1 MNKGILLSG
10 ITLIFIGVEVLGL
23 VYTKTGITT
32 SYLVLTTIILAA
44 GISITIRGHSMKSE
58 FRYSKIIFGVL
69 LIIFVYLGTDMF
81 FHYPYRIIIQFGTIA
96 IIIWILRRNKKKPDS
111 LEILKQRYARG
122 EISKEEF
129 DKIKSD
135 LID

>member
-1 MNKGILLSG
+1 MIL
-10 ITLIFIGVEVLGL
+10 IGVEVLGL

-44 GISITIRGHSMKSE
+44 GISITIRGYSMKSE

-96 IIIWILRRNKKKPDS
+96 IIIWILRKNKKKPDS
-111 LEILKQRYARG
+111 LEILKQRYAKG
-122 EISKEEF
+122 EITKEEF
-129 DKIKSD
+129 DKIKDD
-135 LID
+135 LVD

>member
-10 ITLIFIGVEVLGL
+10 ITLILIGVEVLGL
-23 VYTKTGITT
+23 VYTKTGITA

-69 LIIFVYLGTDMF
+69 LIIFVYLGADMF

-96 IIIWILRRNKKKPDS
+96 IIIWILRKNKKKPDS
-111 LEILKQRYARG
+111 LEILKQRYAKG
-122 EISKEEF
+122 EITKEEF
-129 DKIKSD
+129 DKIKED
-135 LID
+135 LVD

>member
-10 ITLIFIGVEVLGL
+10 ITLILIGVEVLGL

-44 GISITIRGHSMKSE
+44 GISIAIRGYSMKSE

-69 LIIFVYLGTDMF
+69 LIIFVYLGADMF
-81 FHYPYRIIIQFGTIA
+81 FHYPYRIIIQFGAIA
-96 IIIWILRRNKKKPDS
+96 IIIWILRKNKKKPDS
-111 LEILKQRYARG
+111 LEILKQRYAKG
-122 EISKEEF
+122 EITKEEF
-129 DKIKSD
+129 DKIKDD
-135 LID
+135 LVD

>member
-1 MNKGILLSG
+1 MILIGIEILWLN
-10 ITLIFIGVEVLGL
+10 
-23 VYTKTGITT
+23 YAKTAITT
-32 SYLVLTTIILAA
+32 SYFVLTTIMLAA
-44 GISITIRGHSMKSE
+44 GIGITVRGYSMKSE
-58 FRYSKIIFGVL
+58 FRYAKIIFAVL
-69 LIIFVYLGTDMF
+69 SIIVVYLGADMF

-111 LEILKQRYARG
+111 LEILKQRYASG

-129 DKIKSD
+129 DKIKAD